1 MLSRTADSI
10 YWLSRYIERAENT
23 ARIID
28 AASRLAALPAGYG
41 GSTNE
46 WESAL
51 LSTGSLTA
59 FEQQYDV
66 ASAENVVEFLVF
78 SGANPSSIKSCLEVA
93 RANAR
98 AVRTALTIEMW
109 ETINTAW
116 LELRSHSSRG
126 LDLGRL
132 SDFLRFVKQM
142 SLTFDGSVYRTM
154 LRNDAYYFSRIGVYI
169 ERADA
174 TARIIDVKYHVLL
187 PPGAQVGGSLDY
199 FQWSS
204 ILRSVSALT
213 AYHWV
218 YRQNLKPWLVAD
230 LLILNSEMPRSIAA
244 CYENITRYLDLL
256 ARDYGRQG
264 PCQRLS
270 RATSSK
276 LESANITEVF
286 QSGLHEFLADLID
299 ANNRLGATITE
310 QYLV

>member
-23 ARIID
+23 ARVID

-51 LSTGSLTA
+51 SSTGSLAA
-59 FEQQYDV
+59 FEQQYEF
-66 ASAENVVEFLVF
+66 ATAENVVEFLVF
-78 SGANPSSIKSCLEVA
+78 SAANPSSIKSCLEVA

-116 LELRSHSSRG
+116 LELRNHSSRG
-126 LDLGRL
+126 LDLSRL
-132 SDFLRFVKQM
+132 ADFLRFVKQM

-187 PPGAQVGGSLDY
+187 PPGAPVGGSLDY

-213 AYHWV
+213 AYPWV

-230 LLILNSEMPRSIAA
+230 LLILNAEMPRSIAA

-270 RATSSK
+270 RATASK
-276 LESANITEVF
+276 LDSTNIDEVF
-286 QSGLHEFLADLID
+286 QAGLHEFLTELID
-299 ANNRLGATITE
+299 DNNRLGATIAE